1 MQKLRLSSDDREK
14 ILRQQMADLQGRYK
28 ERSMELTQQLEQVN
42 TAMMVVMMMVLMMMV
57 LMMVLFLLMMMAI
70 IMAMMMIVMVM
81 MIMIE
86 QANNESARRGSEAEQ
101 LMHALQQQTKSSVEL
116 KRQFEQ
122 SLSELETERSQNQV
136 MTDG

>member
-14 ILRQQMADLQGRYK
+14 TLRQQMADLQGRYK

-42 TAMMVVMMMVLMMMV
+42 TAMMVMMMMV

-70 IMAMMMIVMVM
+70 IMAMMMIVIVM

-136 MTDG
+136 MNDG